1 MSRQRNCRE
10 TDGKTEGASNA
21 YREFAQKEELG
32 TSAHSGSLQAF
43 YFQTTVIPVLTWN
56 GKFMVKVTKVSG
68 IKQCRVQTK
77 AQERGRDSATRWC
90 VPKVVG
96 MMQA

>member
-10 TDGKTEGASNA
+10 TDRKTERASDA

-43 YFQTTVIPVLTWN
+43 YIQTTVKSVLTWN
-56 GKFMVKVTKVSG
+56 GKFIAKLLKCGVRNKNSKT
-68 IKQCRVQTK
+68 
-77 AQERGRDSATRWC
+77 RGDPAGRRCICTLKFQPLTFAWGC
-90 VPKVVG
+90 
-96 MMQA
+96 